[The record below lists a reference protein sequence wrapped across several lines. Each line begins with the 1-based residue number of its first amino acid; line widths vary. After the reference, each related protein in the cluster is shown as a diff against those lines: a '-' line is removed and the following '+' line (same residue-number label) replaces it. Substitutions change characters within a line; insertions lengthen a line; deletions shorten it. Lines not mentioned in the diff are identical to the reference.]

1 VSQNDGQELGNAARI
16 TGLVGQI
23 GCVTGIVSILI
34 IAIAFAIGWFLD
46 SKLGTNGI
54 LIVLFLVASFP
65 ITLLAI
71 YRIGLA
77 TARRSQRP
85 QTVTIDKEIESD
97 SEEETEKS

>member
-1 VSQNDGQELGNAARI
+1 MSQNSQDLGNAARV

-23 GCVTGIVSILI
+23 GCVTGIVSIII
-34 IAIAFAIGWFLD
+34 IAVAFAIGWFLD

-65 ITLLAI
+65 ITLIAI
-71 YRIGLA
+71 YKIGLA

-85 QTVTIDKEIESD
+85 PTVSKDKEIESS

>member
-1 VSQNDGQELGNAARI
+1 MSQNSQDLGNAARV

-23 GCVTGIVSILI
+23 GCVTGIVSIII
-34 IAIAFAIGWFLD
+34 IAVAFAIGWFLD

-65 ITLLAI
+65 ITLIAI
-71 YRIGLA
+71 YKIGLA
-77 TARRSQRP
+77 TARRSQKP
-85 QTVTIDKEIESD
+85 QTVSEDKEIESS

>member
-1 VSQNDGQELGNAARI
+1 MSQNSQDLGNAARV

-23 GCVTGIVSILI
+23 GCVTGIVSIII
-34 IAIAFAIGWFLD
+34 IAVAFAIGWFLD

-65 ITLLAI
+65 ITLIAI
-71 YRIGLA
+71 YKIGLA

-85 QTVTIDKEIESD
+85 QTASKDQEIESS

>member
-1 VSQNDGQELGNAARI
+1 MSQNSQDLGNAARV

-23 GCVTGIVSILI
+23 GCVTGIVSIII
-34 IAIAFAIGWFLD
+34 IAVAFAIGWFLD
-46 SKLGTNGI
+46 SRLGTNGI

-65 ITLLAI
+65 ITLIAI
-71 YRIGLA
+71 YKIGLA

-85 QTVTIDKEIESD
+85 QTVNIDKEIESS